1 MARTK
6 GSKNKDLQAKIDD
19 IVKDVVELNGDSK
32 ETAEAIAEIEDLLDP
47 PKKEESKGKKFVG
60 YHPISGEKV
69 YI

>member
-6 GSKNKDLQAKIDD
+6 GSKNKDLQSKIDD
-19 IVKDVVELNGDSK
+19 IIKDVVKLNRDEK

-47 PKKEESKGKKFVG
+47 PKQEALEDKKFIG